1 MYFDTKNVFLIAE
14 KRACLPGIGRGDGWI
29 IPMNIFIETEQFIPQ
44 HCTLFENLGK
54 CLKSNK
60 AKMILSSLK
69 MHVQNMI
76 CTICNGSMPKA
87 RKPKARKPNLKM
99 I

>member
-1 MYFDTKNVFLIAE
+1 MYLETKNVFLIAE

-54 CLKSNK
+54 CL
-60 AKMILSSLK
+60 
-69 MHVQNMI
+69 
-76 CTICNGSMPKA
+76 
-87 RKPKARKPNLKM
+87 
-99 I
+99 

>member
-1 MYFDTKNVFLIAE
+1 MEFYKHNLNVFGYKNFFLIAE

-54 CLKSNK
+54 CL
-60 AKMILSSLK
+60 
-69 MHVQNMI
+69 
-76 CTICNGSMPKA
+76 
-87 RKPKARKPNLKM
+87 
-99 I
+99 